1 MPYIQVEMQQGLPPE
16 QKKAMVS
23 EIVALVNKTIGSS
36 RAHINVALIELPPE
50 NIGEAGEPNRRL
62 LSSR

>member
-16 QKKAMVS
+16 KKKAMVS
-23 EIVALVNKTIGSS
+23 EIVTLVNKTIGSS

-50 NIGEAGEPNRRL
+50 NIGEAGEPDRRL
-62 LSSR
+62 LSR

>member
-16 QKKAMVS
+16 KKKAMVS
-23 EIVALVNKTIGSS
+23 EIVTLVNKTIGSS

-50 NIGEAGEPNRRL
+50 NLGEAGEPDRRL
-62 LSSR
+62 LTR

>member
-16 QKKAMVS
+16 EKKAMVS
-23 EIVALVNKTIGSS
+23 EIVTLVNKTIGSS

-62 LSSR
+62 LNR

>member
-16 QKKAMVS
+16 KKKAMVS
-23 EIVALVNKTIGSS
+23 EIVTLVNKTIGSS

-50 NIGEAGEPNRRL
+50 NIGEAGEPDRRL
-62 LSSR
+62 LGR

>member
-16 QKKAMVS
+16 KKKAMVS
-23 EIVALVNKTIGSS
+23 EIVTLVNKTIGSS

-50 NIGEAGEPNRRL
+50 NLGEAGEPDRRL
-62 LSSR
+62 LSR